1 MCEAL
6 TDSRPCAVDVWLS
19 TCRHQKANYG
29 LLNLAVLNKCA
40 DNSEVSYETCLEAG
54 HMNKLHIKKG
64 PTILR
69 GKQMVP
75 CSRSVCVSLSVSLSR
90 ARSLSPSLSR
100 LCQSVCLSVC
110 QSACLPACLRLSW

>member
-1 MCEAL
+1 MHGCGCEGVWVCEAL
-6 TDSRPCAVDVWLS
+6 TDSRPCAVDAWLS

-64 PTILR
+64 PTVLR
-69 GKQMVP
+69 GKQLVKV
-75 CSRSVCVSLSVSLSR
+75 RLLGGGARR
-90 ARSLSPSLSR
+90 AG
-100 LCQSVCLSVC
+100 V
-110 QSACLPACLRLSW
+110 LRM